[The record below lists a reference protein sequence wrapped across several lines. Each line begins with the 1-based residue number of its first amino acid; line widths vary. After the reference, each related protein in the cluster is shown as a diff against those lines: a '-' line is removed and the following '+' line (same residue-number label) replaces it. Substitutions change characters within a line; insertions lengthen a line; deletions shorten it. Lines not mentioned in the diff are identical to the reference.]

1 MGSPP
6 PTHWKWQPEQPTP
19 RVTGNDFKPS
29 LTMVVSQ
36 AHASEALSPEQQRL
50 AEADQG
56 QKPWRAWGPY
66 LSERQWGTV
75 REDDSPDGDAW
86 ESFSHDQAR
95 SRTYQWGEDG
105 LAGISD
111 DRQLLCFALALW
123 NGKDPIIKE
132 RLFGLT
138 NSEGNHGEDVKEYY
152 YYLDST
158 PTHSYMRYLYKYPL
172 NAFPYEDL
180 VAVNKTRSRH
190 ESEYE
195 LIDTGIF
202 DKNEYCDVEVEY
214 AKANPE
220 DLLIQITV
228 HNRSDQAASLAVLP
242 TLWFRNSWEQC
253 DNAKPFIKVQPGESG
268 AASIHATHPGLGDFA
283 LHCKD
288 ADELV
293 FTDNETN
300 TEIIYDKP
308 NQSPYTKC
316 GINRYIVHGEIA
328 AVNPSQRGTKASAI
342 HHLSI
347 GAHASSTIQL
357 RLTKSTPESNND
369 SAFHDFDQI
378 LDRRKQDCD
387 DYYAKVMPAGLSTEQ
402 KLVFR
407 QAVAGMLWSKQFYNY
422 DIAPW
427 LQQRGI
433 DPLGAVNGQGFRN
446 QQWHHMN
453 NCDVISMPDK
463 WEYPWYAAW
472 DLAFHSMAFS
482 LVDPSFA
489 KQQLSLM
496 LSSQYLHPNGQIP
509 AYEWNFGDVNPPVHA
524 WATYLVYLTDASLHG
539 QADHQW
545 LKQSFH
551 KLLINFTWWVNRKD
565 ADGNSVFQ
573 GGFLGLDNIGIFD
586 RTESPEMGG
595 RLEQADGTAWM
606 AFYAQTMVNI
616 AVELARSDE
625 TYREYIAKFIRHYLR
640 IAHAMVNRNASESMW
655 DEEEGFFY
663 DVLRKSDGSSTRL
676 KVRSMVGLIPLCA
689 VHVFEQDVVEQFPE
703 IGDILQHMRDQYPG
717 QHSSFHDIRLKGYAN
732 RQMMSALDETN
743 LRRVL
748 TIMLDPDEFLS
759 DHGIRSI
766 SKRHERDPYRF
777 VHNQQEYVV
786 QYLPAESDSGL
797 FGGNSNWRGPIW
809 MPVNFAIIRSL
820 TVYYTYYGNDF
831 KVEFPTGSGQMA
843 NLYEIAENLTHRI
856 VSIFTRNTEGLR
868 PVFGSQQTFQGDPHW
883 KDHLLFYEY
892 FHGDNGAGIGA
903 SHQTGWSGLVL
914 NLIHYFAANTQESR
928 LASGGNAGPMP
939 HGWHCVD

>member
-1 MGSPP
+1 MA
-6 PTHWKWQPEQPTP
+6 
-19 RVTGNDFKPS
+19 
-29 LTMVVSQ
+29 VSQ
-36 AHASEALSPEQQRL
+36 AQSSEAPSPEHQRL
-50 AEADQG
+50 AESDHG
-56 QKPWRAWGPY
+56 HKPWKRWGPY

-75 REDDSPDGDAW
+75 REDDSPDGNAW

-95 SRTYQWGEDG
+95 SRAYQWGEDG

-172 NAFPYEDL
+172 NAFPYNDL
-180 VAVNKTRSRH
+180 VDTNKSRSRN
-190 ESEYE
+190 EQEYE

-202 DKNEYCDVEVEY
+202 AKNEYCDIEVEY
-214 AKANPE
+214 AKSDPE

-228 HNRSDQAASLAVLP
+228 HNRSDQPAKLALLP
-242 TLWFRNSWEQC
+242 TLWFRNIWDQGSGPKPLIQ
-253 DNAKPFIKVQPGESG
+253 AKPGESG
-268 AASIHATHPGLGDFA
+268 AASLHATHPDLGDFA
-283 LHCKD
+283 LHCKG

-300 TEIIYDKP
+300 TEVLFQQS

-316 GINRYIVHGEIA
+316 GINRYLVHGETA
-328 AVNPSQRGTKASAI
+328 AINPSQQGTKASAI
-342 HHLSI
+342 YNLSI
-347 GAHASSTIQL
+347 GANASYTIQL
-357 RLTKSTPESNND
+357 RLTKSTPEIQND
-369 SAFHDFDQI
+369 SAYQGFDQI
-378 LDRRKQDCD
+378 LDRRKQGCD
-387 DYYAKVMPAGLSTEQ
+387 GYYARVMPAGFSAEQ

-407 QAVAGMLWSKQFYNY
+407 QAMAGMLWSKQFYNY
-422 DIAPW
+422 DITPW
-427 LQQRGI
+427 LQKRGI
-433 DPLGAVNGQGFRN
+433 DPLGFNDGQGFRN

-453 NCDVISMPDK
+453 NSDVISMPDK

-472 DLAFHSMAFS
+472 DLAFHASTFAY
-482 LVDPSFA
+482 LDPSFA
-489 KQQLSLM
+489 KRQLSLM

-524 WATYLVYLTDASLHG
+524 WATFLVYLIDASLHG

-545 LKQSFH
+545 LKESFH
-551 KLLINFTWWVNRKD
+551 KLLINFTWWLNRKD
-565 ADGNSVFQ
+565 ANGNNVFQ

-606 AFYAQTMVNI
+606 ALFAQTMVQI
-616 AVELARSDE
+616 SVELARKDE
-625 TYREYIAKFIRHYLR
+625 TYREYPAKFMRHFLS

-655 DEEEGFFY
+655 DEEDGFFY

-689 VHVFEQDVVEQFPE
+689 VHLFEQDVLEVIPELGDLLPRLKKKFP
-703 IGDILQHMRDQYPG
+703 D
-717 QHSSFHDIRLKGYAN
+717 QHSSFHDVRLRGYGN
-732 RQMMSALDETN
+732 RHLMSALDEAN

-748 TIMLDPDEFLS
+748 AIMLDPDEFLG
-759 DHGIRSI
+759 DYGIRSI
-766 SKRHERDPYRF
+766 SKRHESEPYSF
-777 VHNQQEYVV
+777 VHNQQEFVV
-786 QYLPAESDSGL
+786 KYLPAESDSGL

-809 MPVNFAIIRSL
+809 MPVNFMIIRSL
-820 TVYYTYYGNDF
+820 IVYFCYYGPDF
-831 KVEFPTGSGQMA
+831 KIEFPTGSGKLA
-843 NLYEIAENLTHRI
+843 NFYEIAENLAHRL
-856 VSIFTRNTEGLR
+856 VSIFTRNADGLR
-868 PVFGSQQTFQGDPHW
+868 PVFGSQQTFQNDPNW
-883 KDHLLFYEY
+883 KDYLLFYEY

-903 SHQTGWSGLVL
+903 SHQTGWSGLVV
-914 NLIHYFAANTQESR
+914 NLTHYFSVNTQESLLER
-928 LASGGNAGPMP
+928 GPTNLTPSGR
-939 HGWHCVD
+939 HGDD

>member
-1 MGSPP
+1 MSAGQLAPAQ
-6 PTHWKWQPEQPTP
+6 TPE
-19 RVTGNDFKPS
+19 
-29 LTMVVSQ
+29 
-36 AHASEALSPEQQRL
+36 HQRL
-50 AEADQG
+50 IEANAG
-56 QKPWRAWGPY
+56 FKPWRTWGPY

-75 REDDSPDGDAW
+75 REDDSPDGNAW

-95 SRTYQWGEDG
+95 SRAYQWGEDG

-123 NGKDPIIKE
+123 NGKDPILKE

-172 NAFPYEDL
+172 NHFPYNDL
-180 VAVNKTRSRH
+180 VATNKARSRF
-190 ESEYE
+190 EPEYE

-202 DKNEYCDVEVEY
+202 EKNEYCDVEVEY
-214 AKANPE
+214 AKAGPD
-220 DLLIQITV
+220 DLLIQIRV
-228 HNRSDQAASLAVLP
+228 HNRSNQQASLTVLP
-242 TLWFRNSWEQC
+242 TLWCRNTWAQDGSV
-253 DNAKPFIKVQPGESG
+253 KPELKASLSTSG
-268 AASIHATHPGLGDFA
+268 GSCIQAWRSELGDFT
-283 LHCKD
+283 LQCTG

-293 FTDNETN
+293 FTENETN
-300 TEIIYDKP
+300 TERLFQQP

-316 GINRYIVHGEIA
+316 GIHRYLVDGEHK
-328 AVNPSQRGTKASAI
+328 AVNPAQRGTKASAI
-342 HHLSI
+342 YNLSLA
-347 GAHASSTIQL
+347 AHGSTTIQC
-357 RLTKSTPESNND
+357 RLSKSTVESQDD
-369 SAFHDFDQI
+369 SADQDFDQI
-378 LDRRKQDCD
+378 LNLRKQECD
-387 DYYAKVMPAGLSTEQ
+387 AFYAHVMPAGLNAERQ
-402 KLVFR
+402 LVFR
-407 QAVAGMLWSKQFYNY
+407 QAMAGMLWSKQFYNY

-427 LQQRGI
+427 LHERGI
-433 DPLGAVNGQGFRN
+433 DPLAATNAQGFRN
-446 QQWHHMN
+446 QEWHHMN

-472 DLAFHSMAFS
+472 DLAFHTMAFS

-496 LSSQYLHPNGQIP
+496 LSSRYLHPNGQIP

-524 WATYLVYLTDASLHG
+524 WATYYVYLTGAGLHG

-565 ADGNSVFQ
+565 ADGNNVYQ

-625 TYREYIAKFIRHYLR
+625 TYREYPVKFIRHYLR

-655 DEEEGFFY
+655 DEEDGFFY

-689 VHVFEQDVVEQFPE
+689 VQVFEQDVVEQFPE
-703 IGDILQHMRDQYPG
+703 IGDILQRMRVKYPG
-717 QHSSFHDIRLKGYAN
+717 QHSSFHDISLKGHAN

-748 TIMLDPDEFLS
+748 KIMLDPDEFLG
-759 DHGIRSI
+759 DYGIRSI
-766 SKRHERDPYRF
+766 SKRHERNPYRF
-777 VHNQQEYVV
+777 VHNQQEYIV

-809 MPVNFAIIRSL
+809 MPVNFAIIRAL
-820 TVYYTYYGNDF
+820 VVYFTYYGNDF
-831 KVEFPTGSGQMA
+831 KVEFPTGSGQLA
-843 NLYEIAENLTHRI
+843 NLYEIAENLAHRLT
-856 VSIFTRNTEGLR
+856 SIFTRNDEGLR
-868 PVFGSQQTFQGDPHW
+868 PVFGSQQTFQSDPNW
-883 KDHLLFYEY
+883 KDNLLFYEY

-903 SHQTGWSGLVL
+903 SHQTGWSGLVV

-928 LASGGNAGPMP
+928 LASGGNTGPVP
-939 HGWHCVD
+939 VERHGGI

>member
-1 MGSPP
+1 MA
-6 PTHWKWQPEQPTP
+6 
-19 RVTGNDFKPS
+19 
-29 LTMVVSQ
+29 VSQ
-36 AHASEALSPEQQRL
+36 AQSSEAPSPEHQRL
-50 AEADQG
+50 AESDHG
-56 QKPWRAWGPY
+56 HKPWKRWGPY

-75 REDDSPDGDAW
+75 REDDSPDGNAW

-95 SRTYQWGEDG
+95 SRAYQWGEDG

-172 NAFPYEDL
+172 NAFPYNDL
-180 VAVNKTRSRH
+180 VDTNKSRSRN
-190 ESEYE
+190 EQEYE

-202 DKNEYCDVEVEY
+202 AKNEYCDIEVEY
-214 AKANPE
+214 AKSDPE

-228 HNRSDQAASLAVLP
+228 HNRSDQPAKLALLP
-242 TLWFRNSWEQC
+242 TLWFRNIWDQGSGPKPLIQ
-253 DNAKPFIKVQPGESG
+253 AKPGESG
-268 AASIHATHPGLGDFA
+268 AASLHATHPDLGDFA
-283 LHCKD
+283 LHCKG

-300 TEIIYDKP
+300 TEVLFQQS

-316 GINRYIVHGEIA
+316 GINRYLVHGETA
-328 AVNPSQRGTKASAI
+328 AINPSQQGTKASAI
-342 HHLSI
+342 YNLSI
-347 GAHASSTIQL
+347 GANASYTIQL
-357 RLTKSTPESNND
+357 RLTKSTPETQND
-369 SAFHDFDQI
+369 SAYQGFDQI

-387 DYYAKVMPAGLSTEQ
+387 DYYARVMPAGFSAEQ

-407 QAVAGMLWSKQFYNY
+407 QAMAGMLWSKQFYNY
-422 DIAPW
+422 DITPW
-427 LQQRGI
+427 LQQRGV
-433 DPLGAVNGQGFRN
+433 DPLGTDKAQGFRN
-446 QQWHHMN
+446 QDWHHMN
-453 NCDVISMPDK
+453 NSDVISMPDK

-472 DLAFHSMAFS
+472 DLAFHASTFAY
-482 LVDPSFA
+482 LDPSFA
-489 KQQLSLM
+489 KRQLSLM

-524 WATYLVYLTDASLHG
+524 WATFLVYLIDASLHG

-545 LKQSFH
+545 LKESFH
-551 KLLINFTWWVNRKD
+551 KLLINFTWWLNRKD
-565 ADGNSVFQ
+565 ANGNNVFQ

-606 AFYAQTMVNI
+606 ALFAQTMVQI
-616 AVELARSDE
+616 SVELARKDE
-625 TYREYIAKFIRHYLR
+625 TYREYPAKFMRHFLS

-655 DEEEGFFY
+655 DEEDGFFY

-676 KVRSMVGLIPLCA
+676 KVRSIVGLIPLCA
-689 VHVFEQDVVEQFPE
+689 VHLFEQDVLEVIPELGDLLPRLKKKFP
-703 IGDILQHMRDQYPG
+703 D
-717 QHSSFHDIRLKGYAN
+717 QHSSFHDVRLRGYGN
-732 RQMMSALDETN
+732 RHLMSALDEAN

-748 TIMLDPDEFLS
+748 AIMLDPDEFLG
-759 DHGIRSI
+759 DYGIRSI
-766 SKRHERDPYRF
+766 SKRHESEPYRF
-777 VHNQQEYVV
+777 VHNQQEFVV
-786 QYLPAESDSGL
+786 KYLPAESDSGL

-809 MPVNFAIIRSL
+809 MPVNLMIIRSL
-820 TVYYTYYGNDF
+820 IVYFCYYGPDF
-831 KVEFPTGSGQMA
+831 KIELPTGSGKLA
-843 NLYEIAENLTHRI
+843 NLYEIAENLAHRL
-856 VSIFTRNTEGLR
+856 VSIFTRNADGLR
-868 PVFGSQQTFQGDPHW
+868 PVFGSQQTFQNDPNW
-883 KDHLLFYEY
+883 KDYLLFYEY

-903 SHQTGWSGLVL
+903 SHQTGWSGLVV
-914 NLIHYFAANTQESR
+914 NLTHYFSVNTQESLLER
-928 LASGGNAGPMP
+928 GPTNLTPSGR
-939 HGWHCVD
+939 HGDD

>member
-1 MGSPP
+1 
-6 PTHWKWQPEQPTP
+6 
-19 RVTGNDFKPS
+19 
-29 LTMVVSQ
+29 MVVSQ

-75 REDDSPDGDAW
+75 REDDSPDGNAW

-95 SRTYQWGEDG
+95 SRAYQWGEDG

-180 VAVNKTRSRH
+180 VAVNKARSRH

-228 HNRSDQAASLAVLP
+228 HNRSDQAASIAVLP
-242 TLWFRNSWEQC
+242 TLWFRNSWEQG

-328 AVNPSQRGTKASAI
+328 AVNPSQRGTKASAV

-357 RLTKSTPESNND
+357 RLTKSTPESNNDSAYHD

-433 DPLGAVNGQGFRN
+433 DPLGVINGQGFRN

-625 TYREYIAKFIRHYLR
+625 TYREYIAKFIKHYLR

-703 IGDILQHMRDQYPG
+703 IGDYLQHMRDKYPD
-717 QHSSFHDIRLKGYAN
+717 QQSSFHDIRLKGYAN

-748 TIMLDPDEFLS
+748 KIMLDTDEFLS

-843 NLYEIAENLTHRI
+843 NLYEIAENLAHRL

-928 LASGGNAGPMP
+928 LASGGNTGPMP
-939 HGWHCVD
+939 HGRHCVD

>member
-1 MGSPP
+1 MA
-6 PTHWKWQPEQPTP
+6 
-19 RVTGNDFKPS
+19 
-29 LTMVVSQ
+29 VSQ
-36 AHASEALSPEQQRL
+36 AQSSEAPSPEHQRL
-50 AEADQG
+50 AESDHG
-56 QKPWRAWGPY
+56 HKPWKRWGPY

-75 REDDSPDGDAW
+75 REDDSPDGNAW

-95 SRTYQWGEDG
+95 SRAYQWGEDG

-172 NAFPYEDL
+172 NAFPYNDL
-180 VAVNKTRSRH
+180 VDTNKSRSRN
-190 ESEYE
+190 EQEYE

-202 DKNEYCDVEVEY
+202 AKNEYCDIEVEY
-214 AKANPE
+214 AKSDPE

-228 HNRSDQAASLAVLP
+228 HNRSDQPAKLALLP
-242 TLWFRNSWEQC
+242 TLWFRNIWDQGSGPKPLIQ
-253 DNAKPFIKVQPGESG
+253 AKPGESG
-268 AASIHATHPGLGDFA
+268 AASLHATHPDLGDFA
-283 LHCKD
+283 LHCKG

-300 TEIIYDKP
+300 TEVLFQQS

-316 GINRYIVHGEIA
+316 GINRYLVHGETA
-328 AVNPSQRGTKASAI
+328 AINPSQQGTKASAI
-342 HHLSI
+342 YNLSI
-347 GAHASSTIQL
+347 GANASYTIQL
-357 RLTKSTPESNND
+357 RLTKSTPETQND
-369 SAFHDFDQI
+369 SAYHDFDQI

-387 DYYAKVMPAGLSTEQ
+387 DYYARVMPAGFSAEQ

-407 QAVAGMLWSKQFYNY
+407 QAMAGMLWSKQFYNY
-422 DIAPW
+422 DITPW
-427 LQQRGI
+427 LQQRGV
-433 DPLGAVNGQGFRN
+433 DPLGTDKTQGFRN

-453 NCDVISMPDK
+453 NSDVISMPDK

-472 DLAFHSMAFS
+472 DLAFHASTFAYI
-482 LVDPSFA
+482 DPSFA
-489 KQQLSLM
+489 KRQLSLM

-524 WATYLVYLTDASLHG
+524 WATFLVYLIDASLHG

-545 LKQSFH
+545 LKESFH
-551 KLLINFTWWVNRKD
+551 KLLINFTWWLNRKD
-565 ADGNSVFQ
+565 ASGNNVFQ

-606 AFYAQTMVNI
+606 ALFAQTMVQI
-616 AVELARSDE
+616 SVELARKDE
-625 TYREYIAKFIRHYLR
+625 TYREYPAKFMRHFLS

-655 DEEEGFFY
+655 DEEDGFFY

-689 VHVFEQDVVEQFPE
+689 VHLFEQDVLEVIPELGDLLPRLKKKFP
-703 IGDILQHMRDQYPG
+703 D
-717 QHSSFHDIRLKGYAN
+717 QHSSFHDVRLRGYGN
-732 RQMMSALDETN
+732 RHLMSALDEAN

-748 TIMLDPDEFLS
+748 AIMLDPDEFLG
-759 DHGIRSI
+759 DYGIRSI
-766 SKRHERDPYRF
+766 SKRHESEPYSF
-777 VHNQQEYVV
+777 VHNQQEFVV
-786 QYLPAESDSGL
+786 KYLPAESDSGL

-809 MPVNFAIIRSL
+809 MPVNLMIIRSL
-820 TVYYTYYGNDF
+820 IVYFCYYGPDF
-831 KVEFPTGSGQMA
+831 KIEFPTGSGKLA
-843 NLYEIAENLTHRI
+843 NLYEIAENLAHRL
-856 VSIFTRNTEGLR
+856 VSIFTRNADGLR
-868 PVFGSQQTFQGDPHW
+868 PVFGSQQTFQNDPNW
-883 KDHLLFYEY
+883 KDYLLFYEY

-903 SHQTGWSGLVL
+903 SHQTGWSGLVV
-914 NLIHYFAANTQESR
+914 NLTHYFSVNTQESLLER
-928 LASGGNAGPMP
+928 GPTNLTPSGR
-939 HGWHCVD
+939 HGDD

>member
-1 MGSPP
+1 MA
-6 PTHWKWQPEQPTP
+6 
-19 RVTGNDFKPS
+19 
-29 LTMVVSQ
+29 VSQ
-36 AHASEALSPEQQRL
+36 AQSSEAPSPEHQRL
-50 AEADQG
+50 AESDHG
-56 QKPWRAWGPY
+56 HKPWKRWGPY

-75 REDDSPDGDAW
+75 REDDSPDGNAW

-95 SRTYQWGEDG
+95 SRAYQWGEDG

-172 NAFPYEDL
+172 NAFPYNDL
-180 VAVNKTRSRH
+180 VDTNKSRSRN
-190 ESEYE
+190 EQEYE

-202 DKNEYCDVEVEY
+202 AKNEYCDIEVEY
-214 AKANPE
+214 AKSDPE

-228 HNRSDQAASLAVLP
+228 HNRSDQPAKLALLP
-242 TLWFRNSWEQC
+242 TLWFRNIWDQGSGPKPLIQ
-253 DNAKPFIKVQPGESG
+253 AKPGESG
-268 AASIHATHPGLGDFA
+268 AASLHATHPDLGDFA
-283 LHCKD
+283 LHCKG

-300 TEIIYDKP
+300 TEVLFQQS

-316 GINRYIVHGEIA
+316 GINRYLVHGETA
-328 AVNPSQRGTKASAI
+328 AINPSQQGTKASAI
-342 HHLSI
+342 YNLSI
-347 GAHASSTIQL
+347 GANASYTIQL
-357 RLTKSTPESNND
+357 RLTKSTPEIQND
-369 SAFHDFDQI
+369 SAYQGFDQI

-387 DYYAKVMPAGLSTEQ
+387 DYYARVMPAGFSAEQ

-407 QAVAGMLWSKQFYNY
+407 QAMAGMLWSKQFYNY
-422 DIAPW
+422 DITPW
-427 LQQRGI
+427 LQKRGI
-433 DPLGAVNGQGFRN
+433 DPLGFNDGQGFRN

-453 NCDVISMPDK
+453 NSDVISMPDK

-472 DLAFHSMAFS
+472 DLAFHASTFAY
-482 LVDPSFA
+482 LDPSFA
-489 KQQLSLM
+489 KRQLSLM

-524 WATYLVYLTDASLHG
+524 WATFLVYLIDASLHG

-545 LKQSFH
+545 LKESFH
-551 KLLINFTWWVNRKD
+551 KLLINFTWWLNRKD
-565 ADGNSVFQ
+565 ANGNNVFQ

-606 AFYAQTMVNI
+606 ALFAQTMVQI
-616 AVELARSDE
+616 SVELARKDE
-625 TYREYIAKFIRHYLR
+625 TYREYPAKFMRHFLS

-655 DEEEGFFY
+655 DEEDGFFY

-689 VHVFEQDVVEQFPE
+689 VHLFEQDVLEVIPELGDLLPRLKKKFP
-703 IGDILQHMRDQYPG
+703 D
-717 QHSSFHDIRLKGYAN
+717 QHSSFHDVRLRGYGN
-732 RQMMSALDETN
+732 RHLMSALDEAN

-748 TIMLDPDEFLS
+748 AIMLDPDEFLG
-759 DHGIRSI
+759 DYGIRSI
-766 SKRHERDPYRF
+766 SKRHESEPYSF
-777 VHNQQEYVV
+777 VHNQQEFVV
-786 QYLPAESDSGL
+786 KYLPAESDSGL

-809 MPVNFAIIRSL
+809 MPVNFMIIRSL
-820 TVYYTYYGNDF
+820 IVYFCYYGPDF
-831 KVEFPTGSGQMA
+831 KIEFPTGSGKLA
-843 NLYEIAENLTHRI
+843 NFYEIAENLAHRL
-856 VSIFTRNTEGLR
+856 VSIFTRNADGLR
-868 PVFGSQQTFQGDPHW
+868 PVFGSQQTFQNDPNW
-883 KDHLLFYEY
+883 KDYLLFYEY

-903 SHQTGWSGLVL
+903 SHQTGWSGLVV
-914 NLIHYFAANTQESR
+914 NLTHYFSVNTQESLLER
-928 LASGGNAGPMP
+928 GPTNLTPSGR
-939 HGWHCVD
+939 HGDD

>member
-1 MGSPP
+1 MSAGQLAPAQ
-6 PTHWKWQPEQPTP
+6 TPE
-19 RVTGNDFKPS
+19 
-29 LTMVVSQ
+29 
-36 AHASEALSPEQQRL
+36 HQRL
-50 AEADQG
+50 IEANAG
-56 QKPWRAWGPY
+56 FKPWRTWGPY

-75 REDDSPDGDAW
+75 REDDSPDGNAW

-95 SRTYQWGEDG
+95 SRAYQWGEDG

-123 NGKDPIIKE
+123 NGKDPILKE

-172 NAFPYEDL
+172 NHFPYNDL
-180 VAVNKTRSRH
+180 VATNKARSRF
-190 ESEYE
+190 EPEYE

-202 DKNEYCDVEVEY
+202 EKNEYCDVEVEY
-214 AKANPE
+214 AKAGPD
-220 DLLIQITV
+220 DLLIQIRV
-228 HNRSDQAASLAVLP
+228 HNRSNQQASLTVLP
-242 TLWFRNSWEQC
+242 TLWCRNTWAQDGSV
-253 DNAKPFIKVQPGESG
+253 KPELKASLSTSG
-268 AASIHATHPGLGDFA
+268 GSCIQAWRSELGDFT
-283 LHCKD
+283 LQCTG

-293 FTDNETN
+293 FTENETN
-300 TEIIYDKP
+300 TERLFQQP

-316 GINRYIVHGEIA
+316 GIHRYLVDGEHK
-328 AVNPSQRGTKASAI
+328 AVNPAQRGTKASAI
-342 HHLSI
+342 YNLSLA
-347 GAHASSTIQL
+347 AHGSTTIQC
-357 RLTKSTPESNND
+357 RLSKSTVESQDD
-369 SAFHDFDQI
+369 SADQDFDQI
-378 LDRRKQDCD
+378 LNLRKQECD
-387 DYYAKVMPAGLSTEQ
+387 AFYAHVMPAGLNAERQ
-402 KLVFR
+402 LVFR
-407 QAVAGMLWSKQFYNY
+407 QAMAGMLWSKQFYNY

-427 LQQRGI
+427 LHERGI
-433 DPLGAVNGQGFRN
+433 DPLAATNAQGFRN
-446 QQWHHMN
+446 QEWHHMN

-472 DLAFHSMAFS
+472 DLAFHTMAFS

-496 LSSQYLHPNGQIP
+496 LSSRYLHPNGQIP

-524 WATYLVYLTDASLHG
+524 WATYYVYLTGAGLHG

-565 ADGNSVFQ
+565 ADGNNVYQ

-625 TYREYIAKFIRHYLR
+625 TYREYPVKFIRHYLR

-655 DEEEGFFY
+655 DEEDGFFY

-689 VHVFEQDVVEQFPE
+689 VQVFEQDVVEQFPE
-703 IGDILQHMRDQYPG
+703 IGDILQRMRVKYPG
-717 QHSSFHDIRLKGYAN
+717 QHSSFHDISLKGHAN

-748 TIMLDPDEFLS
+748 KIMLDPDEFLG
-759 DHGIRSI
+759 DYGIRSI
-766 SKRHERDPYRF
+766 SKRHERNPYRF
-777 VHNQQEYVV
+777 VHNQQEYIV

-809 MPVNFAIIRSL
+809 MPVNFAIIRAL
-820 TVYYTYYGNDF
+820 VVYFTYYGNDF
-831 KVEFPTGSGQMA
+831 KVEFPTGSGQLA
-843 NLYEIAENLTHRI
+843 NRYEIAENLAHRLT
-856 VSIFTRNTEGLR
+856 SIFTRNDEGLR
-868 PVFGSQQTFQGDPHW
+868 PVFGSQQTFQSDPNW
-883 KDHLLFYEY
+883 KDNLLFYEY

-903 SHQTGWSGLVL
+903 SHQTGWSGLVV

-928 LASGGNAGPMP
+928 LASGGNTGPVP
-939 HGWHCVD
+939 VERHGGI

>member
-1 MGSPP
+1 
-6 PTHWKWQPEQPTP
+6 
-19 RVTGNDFKPS
+19 
-29 LTMVVSQ
+29 
-36 AHASEALSPEQQRL
+36 
-50 AEADQG
+50 
-56 QKPWRAWGPY
+56 
-66 LSERQWGTV
+66 
-75 REDDSPDGDAW
+75 
-86 ESFSHDQAR
+86 
-95 SRTYQWGEDG
+95 
-105 LAGISD
+105 
-111 DRQLLCFALALW
+111 
-123 NGKDPIIKE
+123 
-132 RLFGLT
+132 
-138 NSEGNHGEDVKEYY
+138 
-152 YYLDST
+152 
-158 PTHSYMRYLYKYPL
+158 
-172 NAFPYEDL
+172 
-180 VAVNKTRSRH
+180 
-190 ESEYE
+190 
-195 LIDTGIF
+195 
-202 DKNEYCDVEVEY
+202 
-214 AKANPE
+214 
-220 DLLIQITV
+220 LIQ
-228 HNRSDQAASLAVLP
+228 A
-242 TLWFRNSWEQC
+242 
-253 DNAKPFIKVQPGESG
+253 QPGESG
-268 AASIHATHPGLGDFA
+268 ATSLYASHPDLGDFV
-283 LHCKD
+283 LHCQG

-300 TEIIYDKP
+300 TEVVFQQP

-316 GINRYIVHGEIA
+316 GINRYLVHRETA
-328 AVNPSQRGTKASAI
+328 AVNPSQRGTKASAV

-347 GAHASSTIQL
+347 GAHASSTIRL
-357 RLTKSTPESNND
+357 RLTKSTPDSHND
-369 SAFHDFDQI
+369 SAYHDFDQI
-378 LDRRKQDCD
+378 FHRRKQDCD
-387 DYYAKVMPAGLSTEQ
+387 DYYARVMPAGLSTEQ
-402 KLVFR
+402 QLVLR

-433 DPLGAVNGQGFRN
+433 DPLGAMNGQGFRN

-472 DLAFHSMAFS
+472 DLAFHTMAFS

-496 LSSQYLHPNGQIP
+496 LSSRYLHPNGQIP

-524 WATYLVYLTDASLHG
+524 WATYLVYLTDAGLHG
-539 QADHQW
+539 QPDHQW

-565 ADGNSVFQ
+565 ADDNSVFQ

-586 RTESPEMGG
+586 RTESTEMGG

-625 TYREYIAKFIRHYLR
+625 MYREYIAKFIRHYLR

-655 DEEEGFFY
+655 DEQDGFFY

-689 VHVFEQDVVEQFPE
+689 VQVFEQDVVEQFPE
-703 IGDILQHMRDQYPG
+703 IGDILQQMRDKYPD
-717 QHSSFHDIRLKGYAN
+717 QQSSFHDIRLKGYAN

-748 TIMLDPDEFLS
+748 KIMLDPDEFLS

-820 TVYYTYYGNDF
+820 TVYYTYYGKDF

-843 NLYEIAENLTHRI
+843 NLYEIAEHLAHRLI
-856 VSIFTRNTEGLR
+856 SIFTRNAEGLR

-903 SHQTGWSGLVL
+903 SHQTGWSGLVF

-928 LASGGNAGPMP
+928 LASGGNTGLMP
-939 HGWHCVD
+939 IQRYGVD

>member
-1 MGSPP
+1 
-6 PTHWKWQPEQPTP
+6 
-19 RVTGNDFKPS
+19 
-29 LTMVVSQ
+29 MVVSQ
-36 AHASEALSPEQQRL
+36 AHASEALSPEHQRL
-50 AEADQG
+50 VEADQG
-56 QKPWRAWGPY
+56 QKPWRTWGPY

-95 SRTYQWGEDG
+95 SRAYQWGEDG

-180 VAVNKTRSRH
+180 VAVNKARSRH

-242 TLWFRNSWEQC
+242 TLWFRNSWEQG

-316 GINRYIVHGEIA
+316 GINRYIVYGEIA
-328 AVNPSQRGTKASAI
+328 AVNPSQCGTKASAV

-357 RLTKSTPESNND
+357 RLTKSTPESNNDSAYHD

-586 RTESPEMGG
+586 RTESPDMGG

-625 TYREYIAKFIRHYLR
+625 TYREYIAKFIKHYLR

-703 IGDILQHMRDQYPG
+703 IGDYLQHMRDKYPD
-717 QHSSFHDIRLKGYAN
+717 QQSSFHDIRLKGYAN

-748 TIMLDPDEFLS
+748 KIMLDTDEFLS

-843 NLYEIAENLTHRI
+843 NLYEIAENLAHRL

-928 LASGGNAGPMP
+928 LASGGNTGPMP
-939 HGWHCVD
+939 HGRHCVD

>member
-1 MGSPP
+1 
-6 PTHWKWQPEQPTP
+6 
-19 RVTGNDFKPS
+19 
-29 LTMVVSQ
+29 MVVSQ

-180 VAVNKTRSRH
+180 VAVNKARSRH

-242 TLWFRNSWEQC
+242 TLWFRNSWEQG

-328 AVNPSQRGTKASAI
+328 AVNPSQRGTKASAV

-357 RLTKSTPESNND
+357 RLIKSTPQSNND
-369 SAFHDFDQI
+369 SAYYDFDQI

-586 RTESPEMGG
+586 RTESPDMGG

-625 TYREYIAKFIRHYLR
+625 TYREYIAKFIKHYLR

-663 DVLRKSDGSSTRL
+663 DVLRKR
-676 KVRSMVGLIPLCA
+676 
-689 VHVFEQDVVEQFPE
+689 
-703 IGDILQHMRDQYPG
+703 
-717 QHSSFHDIRLKGYAN
+717 
-732 RQMMSALDETN
+732 
-743 LRRVL
+743 
-748 TIMLDPDEFLS
+748 
-759 DHGIRSI
+759 
-766 SKRHERDPYRF
+766 
-777 VHNQQEYVV
+777 
-786 QYLPAESDSGL
+786 
-797 FGGNSNWRGPIW
+797 
-809 MPVNFAIIRSL
+809 
-820 TVYYTYYGNDF
+820 
-831 KVEFPTGSGQMA
+831 
-843 NLYEIAENLTHRI
+843 
-856 VSIFTRNTEGLR
+856 
-868 PVFGSQQTFQGDPHW
+868 
-883 KDHLLFYEY
+883 
-892 FHGDNGAGIGA
+892 
-903 SHQTGWSGLVL
+903 
-914 NLIHYFAANTQESR
+914 
-928 LASGGNAGPMP
+928 
-939 HGWHCVD
+939 

>member
-1 MGSPP
+1 MA
-6 PTHWKWQPEQPTP
+6 
-19 RVTGNDFKPS
+19 
-29 LTMVVSQ
+29 VSQ
-36 AHASEALSPEQQRL
+36 AHSSEVLSPEHQRL
-50 AEADQG
+50 VEADHG
-56 QKPWRAWGPY
+56 HKPWKRWGPY

-75 REDDSPDGDAW
+75 REDDSLDGNAW

-95 SRTYQWGEDG
+95 SRAYQWGEDG

-123 NGKDPIIKE
+123 NGKDPILKE

-172 NAFPYEDL
+172 NAYPYGEL
-180 VAVNKTRSRH
+180 VATNKVRSRL
-190 ESEYE
+190 EPEYE

-202 DKNEYCDVEVEY
+202 DNNEYCDVEVEY

-242 TLWFRNSWEQC
+242 TLWFRNSWEQG
-253 DNAKPFIKVQPGESG
+253 DNVKPLIKVQPGKSG
-268 AASIHATHPGLGDFA
+268 AASLHATHPDLGDFA

-316 GINRYIVHGEIA
+316 GINRYIVHGEKA
-328 AVNPSQRGTKASAI
+328 AVNPSQQGTKASAI

-347 GAHASSTIQL
+347 GANASYTIQL
-357 RLTKSTPESNND
+357 RLTKSTPETQND
-369 SAFHDFDQI
+369 SAFYDFDQI

-387 DYYAKVMPAGLSTEQ
+387 DYYARVMPAGLSTDQ

-453 NCDVISMPDK
+453 NSDVISMPDK

-472 DLAFHSMAFS
+472 DLAFHTMAFS

-496 LSSQYLHPNGQIP
+496 LSSRYLHPNGQIP

-524 WATYLVYLTDASLHG
+524 WATYLVYLTDAEFHG
-539 QADHQW
+539 RPDHQW

-625 TYREYIAKFIRHYLR
+625 TYREYTAKFIRHYLR
-640 IAHAMVNRNASESMW
+640 IAHSMVNRNASESMW

-689 VHVFEQDVVEQFPE
+689 VHVFERDVVEQFPE

-748 TIMLDPDEFLS
+748 KIMLDPDEFLS
-759 DHGIRSI
+759 DYGIRSI

-843 NLYEIAENLTHRI
+843 NLYEIAENLAHRL

-868 PVFGSQQTFQGDPHW
+868 PVFGSQQIFQGDPHW

-914 NLIHYFAANTQESR
+914 DLIHYFATNTQESR
-928 LASGGNAGPMP
+928 LASGGNTGLAPNNVRYG
-939 HGWHCVD
+939 DD

>member
-1 MGSPP
+1 MA
-6 PTHWKWQPEQPTP
+6 
-19 RVTGNDFKPS
+19 
-29 LTMVVSQ
+29 VSQ
-36 AHASEALSPEQQRL
+36 AQSSEAPSPEHQRL
-50 AEADQG
+50 AESDHG
-56 QKPWRAWGPY
+56 HKPWKRWGPY

-75 REDDSPDGDAW
+75 REDDSPDGNAW

-95 SRTYQWGEDG
+95 SRAYQWGEDG

-172 NAFPYEDL
+172 NAFPYNDL
-180 VAVNKTRSRH
+180 VDTNKSRSRN
-190 ESEYE
+190 EQEYE

-202 DKNEYCDVEVEY
+202 AKNEYCDIEVEY
-214 AKANPE
+214 AKSDPE

-228 HNRSDQAASLAVLP
+228 HNRSDQPAKLALLP
-242 TLWFRNSWEQC
+242 TLWFRNIWDQGSGPKPLIQ
-253 DNAKPFIKVQPGESG
+253 AKPGESG
-268 AASIHATHPGLGDFA
+268 AASLHATHPDLGDFA
-283 LHCKD
+283 LHCKG

-300 TEIIYDKP
+300 TEVLFQQS

-316 GINRYIVHGEIA
+316 GINRYLVHGETA
-328 AVNPSQRGTKASAI
+328 AINPSQQGTKASAI
-342 HHLSI
+342 YNLSI
-347 GAHASSTIQL
+347 GANASYTIQL
-357 RLTKSTPESNND
+357 RLTKSTPETQND
-369 SAFHDFDQI
+369 SAYHDFDQI

-387 DYYAKVMPAGLSTEQ
+387 DYYARVMPAGFSAEQ

-407 QAVAGMLWSKQFYNY
+407 QAMAGMLWSKQFYNY
-422 DIAPW
+422 DITPW
-427 LQQRGI
+427 LQQRGV
-433 DPLGAVNGQGFRN
+433 DPLGTDKAQGFRN
-446 QQWHHMN
+446 QDWHHMN
-453 NCDVISMPDK
+453 NSDVISMPDK

-472 DLAFHSMAFS
+472 DLAFHASTFAYI
-482 LVDPSFA
+482 DPSFA
-489 KQQLSLM
+489 KRQLSLM

-509 AYEWNFGDVNPPVHA
+509 AYEWNFSDVNPPVHA
-524 WATYLVYLTDASLHG
+524 WATFLVYLIDASLHG

-545 LKQSFH
+545 LKESFH
-551 KLLINFTWWVNRKD
+551 KLLINFTWWLNRKD
-565 ADGNSVFQ
+565 ANGNNVFQ

-606 AFYAQTMVNI
+606 ALFAQTMVQI
-616 AVELARSDE
+616 SVELARKDE
-625 TYREYIAKFIRHYLR
+625 TYREYPAKFMRHFLS

-655 DEEEGFFY
+655 DEEDGFFY

-689 VHVFEQDVVEQFPE
+689 VHLFEQDVLEVIPELGDLLPMLKEKFP
-703 IGDILQHMRDQYPG
+703 DL
-717 QHSSFHDIRLKGYAN
+717 HSSFHDVRSKGYGN
-732 RQMMSALDETN
+732 RHLMSALDEAN

-748 TIMLDPDEFLS
+748 AIMLDPDEFLG
-759 DHGIRSI
+759 DYGIRSI
-766 SKRHERDPYRF
+766 SKRHESEPYRF
-777 VHNQQEYVV
+777 VHNQQEFVV
-786 QYLPAESDSGL
+786 KYLPAESDSGL

-809 MPVNFAIIRSL
+809 MPVNFMIIRSL
-820 TVYYTYYGNDF
+820 IVYFCYYGPDF
-831 KVEFPTGSGQMA
+831 KIEFPTGSGKLA
-843 NLYEIAENLTHRI
+843 NLYEIAENLAHRL
-856 VSIFTRNTEGLR
+856 VSIFTRNADGLR
-868 PVFGSQQTFQGDPHW
+868 PVFGSQQTFQNDPNW
-883 KDHLLFYEY
+883 KDYLLFYEY

-903 SHQTGWSGLVL
+903 SHQTGWSGLVV
-914 NLIHYFAANTQESR
+914 NLTHYFSVNTQESLLER
-928 LASGGNAGPMP
+928 GPTNLTPSGR
-939 HGWHCVD
+939 HGDD

>member
-1 MGSPP
+1 
-6 PTHWKWQPEQPTP
+6 
-19 RVTGNDFKPS
+19 
-29 LTMVVSQ
+29 MVVSQ
-36 AHASEALSPEQQRL
+36 SHASEALSPEQQRL

-95 SRTYQWGEDG
+95 SRAYQWGEDG

-180 VAVNKTRSRH
+180 VAVNKARSRH

-242 TLWFRNSWEQC
+242 TLWFRNSWEQG

-328 AVNPSQRGTKASAI
+328 AVNPSQRGTKASAV

-357 RLTKSTPESNND
+357 RLTKSTPESNNDSAYHD

-586 RTESPEMGG
+586 RTESPDMGG

-625 TYREYIAKFIRHYLR
+625 TYREYIAKFIKHYLR

-703 IGDILQHMRDQYPG
+703 IGDYLQHMRDKYPD
-717 QHSSFHDIRLKGYAN
+717 QQSSFHDIRLKGYAS
-732 RQMMSALDETN
+732 RQMMSALDEIN

-748 TIMLDPDEFLS
+748 KIMLDTDEFLS

-843 NLYEIAENLTHRI
+843 NLYVIAENLAHRL

-928 LASGGNAGPMP
+928 LASGGNTGPMP
-939 HGWHCVD
+939 HGRHCVD

>member
-1 MGSPP
+1 
-6 PTHWKWQPEQPTP
+6 
-19 RVTGNDFKPS
+19 
-29 LTMVVSQ
+29 MVVSQ
-36 AHASEALSPEQQRL
+36 AQSSEAPSPEHQRL

-56 QKPWRAWGPY
+56 HKPWRTWGPY

-75 REDDSPDGDAW
+75 REDDSPDGNAW

-95 SRTYQWGEDG
+95 SRAYQWGEDG

-152 YYLDST
+152 CYLDST

-172 NAFPYEDL
+172 NAYPYDDL
-180 VAVNKTRSRH
+180 VAANKARSRF

-202 DKNEYCDVEVEY
+202 DNNEYCDIEVEY

-220 DLLIQITV
+220 DLLIRITV

-242 TLWFRNSWEQC
+242 TLWFRNSWEQG
-253 DNAKPFIKVQPGESG
+253 DNAKPFIKVQLGKSG
-268 AASIHATHPGLGDFA
+268 AASLHASHPDLGDFA

-300 TEIIYDKP
+300 AEIIYDKP

-316 GINRYIVHGEIA
+316 GINRYIVHSETA
-328 AVNPSQRGTKASAI
+328 AVNPSQQGTKASAI

-347 GAHASSTIQL
+347 GANASYTIQL
-357 RLTKSTPESNND
+357 RLTKSTPETQND
-369 SAFHDFDQI
+369 SAFYDFDQI

-387 DYYAKVMPAGLSTEQ
+387 DYYARVMPAGLSTEQ

-472 DLAFHSMAFS
+472 DLAFHAMAFS

-524 WATYLVYLTDASLHG
+524 WATYLVYLTDAGLHG
-539 QADHQW
+539 QPDHQW

-625 TYREYIAKFIRHYLR
+625 TYREYTTKFIRHYLR

-748 TIMLDPDEFLS
+748 KIMLDTDEFLS

-831 KVEFPTGSGQMA
+831 KVEFPTGSGQMV
-843 NLYEIAENLTHRI
+843 NLYEIAENLAHRL
-856 VSIFTRNTEGLR
+856 VSIFTRNIEGLR
-868 PVFGSQQTFQGDPHW
+868 PVFGSQKTFQGDPHW
-883 KDHLLFYEY
+883 KDNLLFYEY
-892 FHGDNGAGIGA
+892 FHGDSGAGIGA

-928 LASGGNAGPMP
+928 LASGGNTGLATNYVRYG
-939 HGWHCVD
+939 DD

>member
-1 MGSPP
+1 MSAGQLA
-6 PTHWKWQPEQPTP
+6 TAQTPE
-19 RVTGNDFKPS
+19 
-29 LTMVVSQ
+29 
-36 AHASEALSPEQQRL
+36 HQRL
-50 AEADQG
+50 IEANAG
-56 QKPWRAWGPY
+56 FKPWRTWGPY

-75 REDDSPDGDAW
+75 REDDSHDGNAW

-123 NGKDPIIKE
+123 NGKDPILKE

-158 PTHSYMRYLYKYPL
+158 PTHSYMRYIYKYPL
-172 NAFPYEDL
+172 NAFPYNDL
-180 VAVNKTRSRH
+180 VATNKARSRH

-202 DKNEYCDVEVEY
+202 DESEYCDVEVEY
-214 AKANPE
+214 AKAGPE
-220 DLLIQITV
+220 DLLIQIRV
-228 HNRSDQAASLAVLP
+228 HNRSNQRASLTVLP
-242 TLWFRNSWEQC
+242 TLWCRNTWAHDGS
-253 DNAKPFIKVQPGESG
+253 DKPELKASQSTSG
-268 AASIHATHPGLGDFA
+268 AACIEAWHSELGAFTLQCA
-283 LHCKD
+283 G

-293 FTDNETN
+293 FTENETN
-300 TEIIYDKP
+300 TERLFQQP

-316 GINRYIVHGEIA
+316 GIHRYLVDGEHK
-328 AVNPSQRGTKASAI
+328 AVNPAQRGTKASAI
-342 HHLSI
+342 FKLSLA
-347 GAHASSTIQL
+347 AHSSTSIQC
-357 RLTKSTPESNND
+357 RLSKATTESQNE
-369 SAFHDFDQI
+369 SAEHDFDQI
-378 LDRRKQDCD
+378 LNLRKQDCD
-387 DYYAKVMPAGLSTEQ
+387 AFYAHVMPAGLDAERQ
-402 KLVFR
+402 LVFR
-407 QAVAGMLWSKQFYNY
+407 QAMAGMLWSKQFYNY

-427 LQQRGI
+427 LQKRGI
-433 DPLGAVNGQGFRN
+433 DPLAVTNKQVFRN

-472 DLAFHSMAFS
+472 DLAFHTMAFS

-496 LSSQYLHPNGQIP
+496 LSSRYLHPNGQIP

-524 WATYLVYLTDASLHG
+524 WATYYVYLTGVGLHG

-565 ADGNSVFQ
+565 ADGNNVYQ

-586 RTESPEMGG
+586 RTESPDMGG
-595 RLEQADGTAWM
+595 HLEQADGTAWM

-616 AVELARSDE
+616 ALELARSDE
-625 TYREYIAKFIRHYLR
+625 TYREYPVKFIRHYLR
-640 IAHAMVNRNASESMW
+640 ISHAMVNRNASESMW
-655 DEEEGFFY
+655 DEEDGFFY

-689 VHVFEQDVVEQFPE
+689 VQVFDQDVVEQFPE
-703 IGDILQHMRDQYPG
+703 IGDILQRMRDKYPD
-717 QHSSFHDIRLKGYAN
+717 QHSSFHDISLKGYAN

-748 TIMLDPDEFLS
+748 KIMLDPDEFLS
-759 DHGIRSI
+759 DYGIRSI

-809 MPVNFAIIRSL
+809 MPVNFAIIRALS
-820 TVYYTYYGNDF
+820 VYFTYFGNDF
-831 KVEFPTGSGQMA
+831 KVEFPTGSGQLA
-843 NLYEIAENLTHRI
+843 NLYEIAENLSHRL
-856 VSIFTRNTEGLR
+856 VSIFTRNDEGLR
-868 PVFGSQQTFQGDPHW
+868 PVFGSQQTFQRDPHW
-883 KDHLLFYEY
+883 RDNLLFYEY

-903 SHQTGWSGLVL
+903 SHQTGWSSLVV
-914 NLIHYFAANTQESR
+914 NLIHFFAANTQESR
-928 LASGGNAGPMP
+928 LASGGNTGPIP
-939 HGWHCVD
+939 VERHSGI